1 MERGDDGG
9 PRGTKAARLKDA
21 HFIDV
26 ARSNRP
32 LKYLAALFVSMAPAE
47 LTRPR
52 QRESDKKF
60 GKEKRKE
67 KKRFAFGFFVFSVF
81 SKFWNTFETVRKSFI
96 RGTTFEVTTQIKVS
110 DESYDT
116 ISGLHNL
123 HVSVTSYIQQSRIFP
138 RQYR

>member
-32 LKYLAALFVSMAPAE
+32 LKYLAALFVSTAPAE

-67 KKRFAFGFFVFSVF
+67 EIRFFWFLCIFGILEILEYFRDSA
-81 SKFWNTFETVRKSFI
+81 
-96 RGTTFEVTTQIKVS
+96 
-110 DESYDT
+110 
-116 ISGLHNL
+116 
-123 HVSVTSYIQQSRIFP
+123 
-138 RQYR
+138 